1 MRFAYDYI
9 ARNARGANIE
19 GLVFCE
25 CYDDAVFLVKNAL
38 RLDPVLE
45 IKLNIWNSLL
55 RVFYRPQ
62 PARDMIRLYR
72 TVAERKRVG
81 RPIPTGLGDAI
92 EYVED
97 KELRSSLTVMRQS
110 MVDGEKFS
118 VAMERAGFPP
128 THVYAVQ
135 AVESAGKES
144 ETLITLANH
153 LEMREELKNKIFS
166 ILWYPAL
173 VLASM
178 WLAAWGVTLFIAP
191 KLGEFFARLQS
202 LQFDLPAYAKHY
214 YAFAAICHDYGWLAT
229 LLWFGLPLALV
240 AFARVSIGT
249 WLMDRV
255 KALHHLSMKSDLV
268 SAFSAL
274 SLLMSAGVK
283 PVEAFSAV
291 ARAARRQDNRE
302 RFEEMAGIYRSG
314 NFSFARAIQACG
326 FPRFVVTEINAG
338 ESAQNPTEA
347 MRQLVVLMS
356 QDLQIHMD
364 QVKRITVVV
373 SNLVIALFLGAF
385 MFITIYP
392 QMSATLSRL

>member
-128 THVYAVQ
+128 TDVYAVQ

-144 ETLITLANH
+144 ETLITLANQ
-153 LEMREELKNKIFS
+153 LEMREEMKNKILS
-166 ILWYPAL
+166 PSLTTL
-173 VLASM
+173 VK
-178 WLAAWGVTLFIAP
+178 FIVLQMMVAYRLTIRLP
-191 KLGEFFARLQS
+191 NQRLQKKLFTVMATATHKG
-202 LQFDLPAYAKHY
+202 LQWIK
-214 YAFAAICHDYGWLAT
+214 
-229 LLWFGLPLALV
+229 
-240 AFARVSIGT
+240 
-249 WLMDRV
+249 
-255 KALHHLSMKSDLV
+255 
-268 SAFSAL
+268 
-274 SLLMSAGVK
+274 
-283 PVEAFSAV
+283 
-291 ARAARRQDNRE
+291 
-302 RFEEMAGIYRSG
+302 
-314 NFSFARAIQACG
+314 
-326 FPRFVVTEINAG
+326 
-338 ESAQNPTEA
+338 
-347 MRQLVVLMS
+347 
-356 QDLQIHMD
+356 
-364 QVKRITVVV
+364 
-373 SNLVIALFLGAF
+373 
-385 MFITIYP
+385 
-392 QMSATLSRL
+392 